1 MNFFYNSHPAEMSD
15 SVSTSNDHPLT
26 RRYREACD
34 TCFCRVDMDEK
45 VPPSWRIYHSESCY
59 AFNDLYDQINILREI
74 KKDFPDDF
82 EYILENYSA
91 YCEDVNCIYRLY
103 WEHEKPIPRW
113 FDTKYRL
120 YMFHLLELKSNY
132 TRKLKR
138 LRESK
143 SE

>member
-74 KKDFPDDF
+74 KKKTSLMISNTFWRTTARIVKMSIASTDCIGNMRNQYLDGS
-82 EYILENYSA
+82 ILSIA
-91 YCEDVNCIYRLY
+91 FICSTF
-103 WEHEKPIPRW
+103 W
-113 FDTKYRL
+113 
-120 YMFHLLELKSNY
+120 S
-132 TRKLKR
+132 
-138 LRESK
+138 
-143 SE
+143 